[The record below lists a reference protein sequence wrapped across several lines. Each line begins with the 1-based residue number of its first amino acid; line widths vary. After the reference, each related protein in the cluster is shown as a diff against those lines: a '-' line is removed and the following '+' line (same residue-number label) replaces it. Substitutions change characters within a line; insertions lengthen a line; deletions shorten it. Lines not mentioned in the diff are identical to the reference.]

1 MVEWYGNETMLTPE
15 ADGSQCGDEQMD
27 ERSMNNEIR
36 ENDGT
41 LVIPT
46 NDAPAGMGNYPS
58 WYYEDME

>member
-1 MVEWYGNETMLTPE
+1 MAEWYGNETMLKSE
-15 ADGSQCGDEQMD
+15 VDGSQCGDEQMD
-27 ERSMNNEIR
+27 EKSTEIR